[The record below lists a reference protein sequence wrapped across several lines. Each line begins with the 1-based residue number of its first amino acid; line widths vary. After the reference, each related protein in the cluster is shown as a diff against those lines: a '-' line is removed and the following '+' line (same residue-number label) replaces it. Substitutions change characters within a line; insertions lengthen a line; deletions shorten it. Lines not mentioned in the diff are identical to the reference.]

1 MIAMIF
7 ELREEIKE
15 LEREKRRI
23 QQLIANKNDRLKT
36 LEYLTV
42 NQLDLFEDLT
52 LDGSNL
58 QG

>member
-1 MIAMIF
+1 MIF